1 MNLYKSLYIFLY
13 FPINMY
19 FVCRYKHE
27 STVPSTLI
35 LMFWFYLHIENEIKK
50 NWFNFILLVFFQFL
64 SVIRLICSCI
74 LLDNLQVS
82 AVPASSRVGPGGQV
96 LNVKHRMYKVWSPAT
111 NLLSPPPPPPPV
123 PTSPPLNFDSVLS
136 ELKTVDVIWA
146 GWWLHAYNE
155 NSAKFSQSRRR
166 SLLVPSP
173 G

>member
-35 LMFWFYLHIENEIKK
+35 LMFWFYLHIENETKK
-50 NWFNFILLVFFQFL
+50 NWFNFILLVFFFQFL

-82 AVPASSRVGPGGQV
+82 AVPASSHVGPGGQV
-96 LNVKHRMYKVWSPAT
+96 LNVKHRMYKVWRPAS

-123 PTSPPLNFDSVLS
+123 PTSPPLTLTRFFLS
-136 ELKTVDVIWA
+136 SRQLMWFEPGA
-146 GWWLHAYNE
+146 GCTLTT
-155 NSAKFSQSRRR
+155 KIRR
-166 SLLVPSP
+166 SFHNHGEGPC
-173 G
+173 